1 MSRARDMADLG
12 AVTARLDTVGG
23 SEGALSNRRLTING
37 DMTVA
42 QRGSIPAIQTG
53 YGACDRFR
61 LASNSAARFDTSQST
76 DAPSGQ
82 GFSKSLKL
90 DCSTADTSVAAGDY
104 YQLQHMI
111 EGQNLQHLSHGS
123 SSAKQC
129 TLSFW
134 VKSPKTGIH
143 NLEIQHVDGGVYNIY
158 QYTIASANTWQNVSF
173 TFDGYQTTAIANDN
187 TAGLVIV
194 WWLIGGTTFSG
205 GSYSENTCTS
215 SNANRAVGQVNVA
228 DSTSNDFYLTG
239 VQLEVGAQETPF
251 EHRSFGQEL
260 ALCQRY
266 YFQMGGEG
274 IYERFADGFNNSST
288 QARCVT
294 HFPVTMR
301 SAPSVAYTSNLLI
314 VSSASNGDVTS
325 IVADYNNTHMGHV
338 KYNASGASLTAGQG
352 AAIAAN
358 NSTATRLK
366 FEAEL

>member
-1 MSRARDMADLG
+1 MSRQ
-12 AVTARLDTVGG
+12 
-23 SEGALSNRRLTING
+23 SELAELSRVYDSSALSNRNLFING
-37 DMTVA
+37 AMQVA
-42 QRGSIPAIQTG
+42 QRGSVAALQTG

-76 DAPSGQ
+76 DVPSSQ
-82 GFSKSLKL
+82 GFSNSLKL

-111 EGQNLQHLSHGS
+111 EGQNLQHLLHGS

-187 TAGLVIV
+187 TTGLVIV

-205 GSYSENTCTS
+205 GSYTQNSWTS

-239 VQLEVGAQETPF
+239 VQMEVGTEATPF
-251 EHRSFGQEL
+251 EHRSVGDEIER
-260 ALCQRY
+260 CQRY
-266 YFQMGGEG
+266 YLTSYSAGQTPGVSTSNVNSQLVTGWT
-274 IYERFADGFNNSST
+274 DGNCPFPPFST
-288 QARCVT
+288 
-294 HFPVTMR
+294 TMR
-301 SAPSVAYTSNLLI
+301 AAPSVTLRPRSSNTTGQI
-314 VSSASNGDVTS
+314 NNGGTDRNATATEIGTKGVSYIAVTS
-325 IVADYNNTHMGHV
+325 GTGGQYNGFS
-338 KYNASGASLTAGQG
+338 Y
-352 AAIAAN
+352 
-358 NSTATRLK
+358 
-366 FEAEL
+366 ECDAEL

>member
-1 MSRARDMADLG
+1 MSLARDIADL
-12 AVTARLDTVGG
+12 ASVTTRLDTVGG
-23 SEGALSNRRLTING
+23 SSGALSNRNLVING
-37 DMTVA
+37 EMQVA
-42 QRGSIPAIQTG
+42 QRGSVAAIQTG

-76 DAPSGQ
+76 DVPSSQ
-82 GFSKSLKL
+82 GFSNSLKL

-111 EGQNLQHLSHGS
+111 EGQNLQHLLHGS

-187 TAGLVIV
+187 TTGLVIV

-205 GSYSENTCTS
+205 GSYTQNSWTS

-239 VQLEVGAQETPF
+239 VMMEVGPQSTPF
-251 EHRSFGQEL
+251 EHEPVGVSL
-260 ALCQRY
+260 SKCQRY
-266 YFQMGGEG
+266 FEKSYDL
-274 IYERFADGFNNSST
+274 AT
-288 QARCVT
+288 
-294 HFPVTMR
+294 
-301 SAPSVAYTSNLLI
+301 APSA
-314 VSSASNGDVTS
+314 VTQNS
-325 IVADYNNTHMGHV
+325 VVTIRQ
-338 KYNASGASLTAGQG
+338 SGANAVPTVFYKQAKRASATLNYYSPATGTAG
-352 AAIAAN
+352 
-358 NSTATRLK
+358 TARTK
-366 FEAEL
+366 DDG